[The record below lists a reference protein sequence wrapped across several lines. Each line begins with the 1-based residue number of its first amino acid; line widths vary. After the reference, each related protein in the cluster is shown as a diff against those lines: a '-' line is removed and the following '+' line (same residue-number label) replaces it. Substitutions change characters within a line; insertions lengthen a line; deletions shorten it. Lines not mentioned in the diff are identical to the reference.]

1 MQRFLKN
8 NGILARCS
16 DMYRDEQLRPLGL
29 NSRQSVLLLQ
39 ICNAPGITQDA
50 LSKAICVNKSNITR
64 QMALLEEAG
73 LVIREPHEAD
83 QRQIRVFPTERA
95 LQLLPEIRRVFRV
108 WRNYLEE
115 ELTEEELAV
124 FCDIMQRVTQ
134 RAAARCGRIVME
146 EEA

>member
-1 MQRFLKN
+1 M
-8 NGILARCS
+8 
-16 DMYRDEQLRPLGL
+16 
-29 NSRQSVLLLQ
+29 
-39 ICNAPGITQDA
+39 
-50 LSKAICVNKSNITR
+50 
-64 QMALLEEAG
+64 
-73 LVIREPHEAD
+73 IREPHEAD
-83 QRQIRVFPTERA
+83 RRQIRVFPTERA

>member
-1 MQRFLKN
+1 M
-8 NGILARCS
+8 
-16 DMYRDEQLRPLGL
+16 
-29 NSRQSVLLLQ
+29 
-39 ICNAPGITQDA
+39 
-50 LSKAICVNKSNITR
+50 
-64 QMALLEEAG
+64 
-73 LVIREPHEAD
+73 
-83 QRQIRVFPTERA
+83 FPTERA

-134 RAAARCGRIVME
+134 RAAAQCGRIVME